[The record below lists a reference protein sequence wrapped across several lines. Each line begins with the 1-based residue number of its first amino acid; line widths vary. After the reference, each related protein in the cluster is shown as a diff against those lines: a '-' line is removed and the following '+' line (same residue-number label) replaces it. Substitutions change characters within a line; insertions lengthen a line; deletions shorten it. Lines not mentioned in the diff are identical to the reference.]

1 MSEPLVGSTGFEIG
15 EALDAAAI
23 TQCRELFA
31 EYQRGL
37 GISLCFQQF
46 DREMANLPGDYAR
59 PRGRLVLAR
68 VAGEPAGCVAL
79 RPLGD
84 DVAEMKRLYVRA
96 SCRGMGIGRTLA
108 ERVIDEARALGY
120 RTVKLDTLPAMA
132 DAQRLYRELGFADTP
147 AYNDNPVD
155 GVRFLALVLV

>member
-23 TQCRELFA
+23 AQCRALFA
-31 EYQRGL
+31 EYQRAL

-108 ERVIDEARALGY
+108 EHVIDEARALGY

-132 DAQRLYRELGFADTP
+132 DAQRLYRKLGFADTP